1 MPIIWLIGV
10 LSALSVLSAPKI
22 PYIFRH
28 SCFMI
33 SSASDDE
40 TNSDTAALPLHGH
53 SARREILG
61 LEMQIETPENVVLTY
76 QLAGPAQRYIA
87 YMIDLAIRLAIMFG
101 VMMVLPM
108 LGIVL
113 PGTATGL
120 LLVIMFLNTWGYYTI
135 SEGFFKGQSIGKHLC
150 GLRVIR
156 DGGYPITFWPALLRN
171 LVRSADAIVFYGIG
185 ITSMLLTRR
194 FQRLGDLVAGTVVI
208 QEQSLSLPRKPVILN
223 KIQPLNKNDIGSFL
237 PRDEVLSLIDEF
249 IGRRHVL
256 TYERGHALA
265 GILARNLA
273 ERLNYSGDPKKV
285 TLYPMAF
292 LAAVYKT
299 FSFSQEEEEQE
310 LVSTS
315 HPQQQSAGV
324 SLE

>member
-1 MPIIWLIGV
+1 MTSSTPFDEINAT
-10 LSALSVLSAPKI
+10 SAAFPQQD
-22 PYIFRH
+22 P
-28 SCFMI
+28 
-33 SSASDDE
+33 
-40 TNSDTAALPLHGH
+40 
-53 SARREILG
+53 SARRKVLG

-76 QLAGPAQRYIA
+76 QLAGPALRYIA

-101 VMMVLPM
+101 VMMVIPM
-108 LGIVL
+108 MGIVL

-135 SEGFFKGQSIGKHLC
+135 SEGFFKGQSIGKHIC

-185 ITSMLLTRR
+185 ITAMLLTQR

-208 QEQSLSLPRKPVILN
+208 QERSLSLPRKPVILN
-223 KIQPLNKNDIGSFL
+223 KIQPLNKNEIGSFL

-265 GILARNLA
+265 GILAGNLA

-310 LVSTS
+310 LVSS
-315 HPQQQSAGV
+315 YHPRKQSAGV

>member
-1 MPIIWLIGV
+1 
-10 LSALSVLSAPKI
+10 
-22 PYIFRH
+22 
-28 SCFMI
+28 
-33 SSASDDE
+33 
-40 TNSDTAALPLHGH
+40 
-53 SARREILG
+53 
-61 LEMQIETPENVVLTY
+61 MQIETPENVVLTY

-101 VMMVLPM
+101 VMMVVPM
-108 LGIVL
+108 MGIVL
-113 PGTATGL
+113 PGTAMGL
-120 LLVIMFLNTWGYYTI
+120 LLVMMFLNTWGYYTI
-135 SEGFFKGQSIGKHLC
+135 SEGFFKGQSIGKHFC

-208 QEQSLSLPRKPVILN
+208 QERSLTLPRKPVILN
-223 KIQPLNKNDIGSFL
+223 KIQPLNKNEIGSYL

-285 TLYPMAF
+285 AQYPMAF

-299 FSFSQEEEEQE
+299 FSFAQEEEEQE
-310 LVSTS
+310 LVSAY
-315 HPQQQSAGV
+315 HPRKPSAGV
-324 SLE
+324 KLE

>member
-1 MPIIWLIGV
+1 
-10 LSALSVLSAPKI
+10 
-22 PYIFRH
+22 
-28 SCFMI
+28 MI
-33 SSASDDE
+33 SSTTFDEINTGSAAIPQWDD
-40 TNSDTAALPLHGH
+40 
-53 SARREILG
+53 SARREVLG

-101 VMMVLPM
+101 VMMVVPM
-108 LGIVL
+108 MGIVL
-113 PGTATGL
+113 PGTAMGL
-120 LLVIMFLNTWGYYTI
+120 LLVLMFLNTWGYYTI
-135 SEGFFKGQSIGKHLC
+135 SEGFFKGQSIGKHFC

-208 QEQSLSLPRKPVILN
+208 QERSLTLPRKPVILN
-223 KIQPLNKNDIGSFL
+223 KIQPLNKNEIGSYL

-285 TLYPMAF
+285 AQYPMAF

-299 FSFSQEEEEQE
+299 FSFAQEEEEQE
-310 LVSTS
+310 LVSAY
-315 HPQQQSAGV
+315 HPRKPSAGV
-324 SLE
+324 KLE

>member
-1 MPIIWLIGV
+1 
-10 LSALSVLSAPKI
+10 
-22 PYIFRH
+22 
-28 SCFMI
+28 MI
-33 SSASDDE
+33 STATIEATSQPSDDFPQK
-40 TNSDTAALPLHGH
+40 DY
-53 SARREILG
+53 SARRKVFG

-87 YMIDLAIRLAIMFG
+87 YMIDLAIRMAILFG
-101 VMMVLPM
+101 MMMVIPM

-113 PGTATGL
+113 PGTATGI
-120 LLVIMFLNTWGYYTI
+120 LLVMIFLNTWGYYTI
-135 SEGFFKGQSIGKHLC
+135 SEGFFKGQSIGKHFC

-185 ITSMLLTRR
+185 VTAMLLTRR

-208 QEQSLSLPRKPVILN
+208 QERSLSLPRKPVILD
-223 KIQPLNKNDIGSFL
+223 KIQPLDKNEIGSFL
-237 PRDEVLSLIDEF
+237 PSDEVLSLIDEF

-256 TYERGHALA
+256 TYDRGHALA
-265 GILARNLA
+265 AILATNLA

-285 TLYPMAF
+285 AEYPMAF

-299 FSFSQEEEEQE
+299 FSFSQEEEELE
-310 LVSTS
+310 LAAAYR
-315 HPQQQSAGV
+315 PRKQSAEV
-324 SLE
+324 NHE

>member
-1 MPIIWLIGV
+1 
-10 LSALSVLSAPKI
+10 
-22 PYIFRH
+22 
-28 SCFMI
+28 MI
-33 SSASDDE
+33 STATSEATSQTSDPAPQKD
-40 TNSDTAALPLHGH
+40 H
-53 SARREILG
+53 SVRRTVFG

-87 YMIDLAIRLAIMFG
+87 YMIDLAIRMAILIGM
-101 VMMVLPM
+101 MMVIPM

-113 PGTATGL
+113 PGTATGI
-120 LLVIMFLNTWGYYTI
+120 LLVMIFLNTWGYYTI
-135 SEGFFKGQSIGKHLC
+135 SEGFFKGQSIGKHFC

-185 ITSMLLTRR
+185 VTVMLLTRR

-208 QEQSLSLPRKPVILN
+208 QERSLSLPRKPVILD
-223 KIQPLNKNDIGSFL
+223 KIQPLDKNEIGSFL
-237 PRDEVLSLIDEF
+237 PSDEVLSLIDEF

-256 TYERGHALA
+256 TYDRGHALA
-265 GILARNLA
+265 AILANNLA

-285 TLYPMAF
+285 TQYPMAF

-299 FSFSQEEEEQE
+299 FSFSQEDDKQE
-310 LVSTS
+310 LASAYR
-315 HPQQQSAGV
+315 PRNQSAEV
-324 SLE
+324 NLE

>member
-1 MPIIWLIGV
+1 
-10 LSALSVLSAPKI
+10 
-22 PYIFRH
+22 
-28 SCFMI
+28 MI
-33 SSASDDE
+33 STATIEATSQTSDPFPQKD
-40 TNSDTAALPLHGH
+40 H
-53 SARREILG
+53 SVRRKVFG

-87 YMIDLAIRLAIMFG
+87 YMIDLAIRMAILFG
-101 VMMVLPM
+101 MMLVIPM

-113 PGTATGL
+113 PGTATGI
-120 LLVIMFLNTWGYYTI
+120 LLVMIFLNTWGYYTI
-135 SEGFFKGQSIGKHLC
+135 SEGFFKGQSIGKHFC

-185 ITSMLLTRR
+185 VTAMLLTRR

-208 QEQSLSLPRKPVILN
+208 QERSLSLPRKPVILD
-223 KIQPLNKNDIGSFL
+223 KIQPLDKNEIGSFL
-237 PRDEVLSLIDEF
+237 PSDEVLSLIDEF

-256 TYERGHALA
+256 TYDRGHALA
-265 GILARNLA
+265 AILANNLA
-273 ERLNYSGDPKKV
+273 ERLNYSGDPQKV
-285 TLYPMAF
+285 AQYPMAF

-310 LVSTS
+310 LASAYR
-315 HPQQQSAGV
+315 PRKQSAEV
-324 SLE
+324 NLE